1 MAKPSLKPD
10 LIDDNI
16 LKKLINKNF
25 KTPKRSFMNK
35 TNVGRKLN
43 ILSFLTNNW
52 YYILIILFIGALFL
66 LKYTERFNSKISPS
80 PVKNK
85 KERDTYASKDTS
97 IPLSEL
103 PTNLK
108 FGMGN
113 FGYSPP
119 NYNNVEDEYD
129 RHMSYNM

>member
-25 KTPKRSFMNK
+25 KTSKRSFMNK
-35 TNVGRKLN
+35 KSIGNKIN

-52 YYILIILFIGALFL
+52 YYILIVLFIGVLFL
-66 LKYTERFNSKISPS
+66 IKYTENFKVSPA

-85 KERDTYASKDTS
+85 KKRDTYASKDTS

-129 RHMSYNM
+129 RLMNYK